1 MLSSLITWWKEQ
13 MRDLVPASLRSFIS
27 RSWRPALVVVSET
40 PDALDVALFL
50 RNRGNETPL
59 GRHRLDDPSLRDA
72 VMRLPRAS
80 RATVILKTPQDL
92 LLEQEIM
99 LPLQAE
105 PDLKRVIAYEMD
117 RLTPF
122 RADQVLWTYLIGRR
136 DAVRNRLYL
145 RVTVIPRRPLEALLA
160 ALRDAGLI
168 PTLIEA
174 GNTAESRRTI
184 PLTDDSAIRPWLG
197 PRAEAY
203 AMGVCAVL
211 AATAIAL
218 PFVQQSIEFS
228 AVDERIEAIRPQV
241 AEAEKLRKAIA
252 GSAATADAIT
262 AAHNQV
268 GAPLQTIAV
277 LTEVL
282 PDDTYLTSLS
292 LRQRKLSIAGRSA
305 AAAKL
310 IGAMAAHPLIRNPAF
325 VAPVIRDET
334 NGGQMFSIRSD
345 LGS

>member
-1 MLSSLITWWKEQ
+1 
-13 MRDLVPASLRSFIS
+13 
-27 RSWRPALVVVSET
+27 
-40 PDALDVALFL
+40 
-50 RNRGNETPL
+50 
-59 GRHRLDDPSLRDA
+59 
-72 VMRLPRAS
+72 
-80 RATVILKTPQDL
+80 
-92 LLEQEIM
+92 
-99 LPLQAE
+99 
-105 PDLKRVIAYEMD
+105 
-117 RLTPF
+117 
-122 RADQVLWTYLIGRR
+122 
-136 DAVRNRLYL
+136 
-145 RVTVIPRRPLEALLA
+145 
-160 ALRDAGLI
+160 
-168 PTLIEA
+168 
-174 GNTAESRRTI
+174 
-184 PLTDDSAIRPWLG
+184 
-197 PRAEAY
+197 
-203 AMGVCAVL
+203 MGVCALL
-211 AATAIAL
+211 AVAAIAL
-218 PFVQQSIEFS
+218 PFVRQSFEFS
-228 AVDERIEAIRPQV
+228 ALDERIEAIRPQV